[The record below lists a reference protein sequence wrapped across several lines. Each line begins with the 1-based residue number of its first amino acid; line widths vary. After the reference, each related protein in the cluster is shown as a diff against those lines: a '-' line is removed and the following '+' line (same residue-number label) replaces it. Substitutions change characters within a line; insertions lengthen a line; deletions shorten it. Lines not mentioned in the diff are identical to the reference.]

1 LWIFVGK
8 TTLCKVVVRSIK
20 LKSVINKKILNP
32 YKNFMLTKIDG
43 GQQLIQGTAQH
54 TRNQQ
59 GTWLE

>member
-8 TTLCKVVVRSIK
+8 TTLCKVAVRSIK

-54 TRNQQ
+54 RRNQQ